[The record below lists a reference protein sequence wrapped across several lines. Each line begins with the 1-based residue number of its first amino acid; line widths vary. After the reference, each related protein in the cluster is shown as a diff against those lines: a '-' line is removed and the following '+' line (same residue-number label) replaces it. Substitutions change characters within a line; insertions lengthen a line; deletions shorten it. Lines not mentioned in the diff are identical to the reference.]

1 MKAIRIHKPGGT
13 EVLQL
18 DELPTPELQ
27 DGRQVLVRVKAAGI
41 NPIDTKIRAAADR
54 FPIQLPGILGCDGAG
69 VVEAVGP
76 EVNQF
81 EVGDE
86 VYWCQVP
93 FHARQGNYAEYAV
106 VDEYLLAPKPAEVN
120 FAEAAAAPLVL
131 ITAWEALFDR
141 VLVDEGTTVLVQAGA
156 GGVGHVAI
164 QLAKQAGARVITTV
178 SNEEKADFVRS
189 LGADEVINYR
199 EQDVTE
205 AVLAWT
211 AGVGVDVALDTVGG
225 EVLSQCFPCV
235 RLYGDV
241 VTILQ
246 PDANTDWG
254 VARKLNLR
262 TSLELML
269 SPTMLEQV
277 PDLAHQGEILRQCAR
292 MMEQGR
298 LRVHVARRFPLA
310 EAAEAQGYLENQAPI
325 GKVVLDIFNRQLHW
339 VNMMPLSTGPYRHR
353 AQP

>member
-1 MKAIRIHKPGGT
+1 MKAIRIHKPGGP

-18 DELPTPELQ
+18 DEVAKPELQ
-27 DGRQVLVRVKAAGI
+27 DNRQVLVSVKAAGI
-41 NPIDTKIRAAADR
+41 NPIDTKVRDAADR
-54 FPIQLPGILGCDGAG
+54 FPINLPGILGCDGAG

-81 EVGDE
+81 EPGDE

-93 FHARQGNYAEYAV
+93 FHQRQGNYAEYAV
-106 VDEYLLAPKPAEVN
+106 VDEYLLARKPAEVD

-141 VLVDEGTTVLVQAGA
+141 VHIDEGTRVLIQAGA

-164 QLAKQAGARVITTV
+164 QLAKQAGAQVITTV
-178 SNEEKADFVRS
+178 SNEEKADFVRE
-189 LGADEVINYR
+189 LGADAVINYHQ
-199 EQDVTE
+199 QDVTE
-205 AVLAWT
+205 AVMEWT
-211 AGVGVDVALDTVGG
+211 GGRGVDVAFDTVGG
-225 EVLSQCFPCV
+225 EVLGQCFPCV

-277 PDLAHQGEILRQCAR
+277 PDLAHQGEILRQCSR
-292 MMEQGR
+292 LMEEGK
-298 LRVHVARRFPLA
+298 LRVHVGRRFPLA
-310 EAAEAQGYLENQAPI
+310 EAAEAQEFLMNQAPL
-325 GKVVLDIFNRQLHW
+325 GKVVLD
-339 VNMMPLSTGPYRHR
+339 VG
-353 AQP
+353 

>member
-18 DELPTPELQ
+18 DEIATPELQ
-27 DGRQVLVRVKAAGI
+27 NGRQVLVRVKAAGI

-54 FPIQLPGILGCDGAG
+54 FPISLPGILGCDGAG
-69 VVEAVGP
+69 VVEAIGP

-81 EVGDE
+81 AVGDE
-86 VYWCQVP
+86 VYWCQIP
-93 FHARQGNYAEYAV
+93 FHERQGNYAEYAV
-106 VDEYLLAPKPAEVN
+106 VDEYLLAPKPAEVD

-141 VLVDEGTTVLVQAGA
+141 VHIDEGSKVLIQAGA

-178 SNEEKADFVRS
+178 SNEEKADFVRA
-189 LGADEVINYR
+189 LGADAVINYR
-199 EQDVTE
+199 QEDVTE
-205 AVLAWT
+205 AVMEWT
-211 AGVGVDVALDTVGG
+211 GGVGVDVALDTVGG
-225 EVLSQCFPCV
+225 EVLSQCFPCM

-277 PDLAHQGEILRQCAR
+277 PDMAHQGGILRLCSHL
-292 MMEQGR
+292 MEEGKLR
-298 LRVHVARRFPLA
+298 LHVARRFPLA
-310 EAAEAQGYLENQAPI
+310 EAAEAQDFLMSQAPI
-325 GKVVLDIFNRQLHW
+325 GKVVLD
-339 VNMMPLSTGPYRHR
+339 TY
-353 AQP
+353 